1 MGCFIMQSNNNWLGV
16 GEWMAV
22 IKVNYKLGKMENNIM
37 CVNTTILHVRKN
49 YVRKTFD

>member
-1 MGCFIMQSNNNWLGV
+1 MGCFIMQSNNNWLGL
-16 GEWMAV
+16 GGGWMAV
-22 IKVNYKLGKMENNIM
+22 IKVNYKLGYNIM